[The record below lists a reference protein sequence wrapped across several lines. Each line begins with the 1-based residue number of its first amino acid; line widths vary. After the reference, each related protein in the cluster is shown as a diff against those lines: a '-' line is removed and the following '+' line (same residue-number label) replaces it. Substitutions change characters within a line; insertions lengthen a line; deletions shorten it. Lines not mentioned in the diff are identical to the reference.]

1 MNDGKEHRYTA
12 DELREIVKERR
23 ARSRDEDERNAKM
36 CAEEVIDNLNSK
48 MRRAAE
54 NGDTSVESSIN
65 IISSVYRKQCP
76 AKIFLE
82 ETCDI
87 LDRYFAARGFVV
99 PEIKTPYYYVSWSYE
114 GVPAP
119 RINSEGHPDPSLEAI
134 LNVENPV
141 NLVHA
146 EETDPVCSQDVQGP
160 DEYDRVTFEQL
171 TIENL

>member
-87 LDRYFAARGFVV
+87 LDRYFAARGFVLLRQLV
-99 PEIKTPYYYVSWSYE
+99 VRRGPGPPYKFRRASRSLARSDTE
-114 GVPAP
+114 RRESGQP
-119 RINSEGHPDPSLEAI
+119 RTRRRDGSGLFPRRSR
-134 LNVENPV
+134 
-141 NLVHA
+141 
-146 EETDPVCSQDVQGP
+146 S
-160 DEYDRVTFEQL
+160 
-171 TIENL
+171 